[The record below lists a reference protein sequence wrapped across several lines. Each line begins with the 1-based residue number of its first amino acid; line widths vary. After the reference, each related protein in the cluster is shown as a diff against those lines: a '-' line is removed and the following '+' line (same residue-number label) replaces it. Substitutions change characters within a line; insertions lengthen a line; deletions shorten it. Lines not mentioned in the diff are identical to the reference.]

1 MKFAALLAAALAA
14 AVPVSAAQVTVH
26 SAAGEA
32 TVQAPPDRVAVYDI
46 PALDTLQA
54 LGVPV
59 GATVRQVY
67 VDYLEPSRASAEM
80 VGTLF
85 EPDYEAL
92 HAYGPDLI
100 IVGQRST
107 GLAGDLTR
115 IGPVMDAS
123 FAPDAHLAQVLASF
137 DRYAE
142 LFDRA
147 PEAASLKD
155 TLAARI
161 DAARAAVTGAG
172 SALIVMTN
180 GPKISTFGPGSR
192 FGWLHGELGLDPAV
206 TDIADAS
213 HGEAIS
219 FEYIARADPDW
230 LIVLDRTAAIGQ
242 TGQGAR
248 DVLDNDL
255 VRGTRAWSAGQVVY
269 LDPAAMYIAAG
280 GHQATMRVLGQI
292 IDAFE

>member
-1 MKFAALLAAALAA
+1 MKFAALLVAVLGT
-14 AVPVSAAQVTVH
+14 AVPAYAARLTVQ

-32 TVQAPPDRVAVYDI
+32 TVETPPNRVAVYDI

-59 GATVRQVY
+59 GATVQKVF
-67 VDYLEPSRASAEM
+67 VDYLEGSRASAEM
-80 VGTLF
+80 VGTIF

-92 HAYGPDLI
+92 HAYDPDLI
-100 IVGQRST
+100 IVGLRSS
-107 GLAGDLTR
+107 GLAGDLSR

-123 FAPDAHLAQVLASF
+123 FTQDAPLAQVLASF
-137 DRYAE
+137 DRYGE
-142 LFDRA
+142 LFDRKT
-147 PEAASLKD
+147 EAETLKGN
-155 TLAARI
+155 LAARI
-161 DAARAAVTGAG
+161 DAAREAVTGVG

-180 GPKISTFGPGSR
+180 GPKISAFGPGSR
-192 FGWLHGELGLDPAV
+192 FGWLHGELGLEPAA
-206 TDIADAS
+206 TEIADAP

-242 TGQGAR
+242 AGQGAR

-255 VRGTRAWSAGQVVY
+255 VRGTRAWSEGQVVY

-280 GHQATMRVLGQI
+280 GYEATMRVLGQI
-292 IDAFE
+292 VDAFE